1 MVTVLITSFLLLAA
15 ISYAIYCW
23 QRTSSNENAGHALP
37 PPPTRFRG
45 LFGDEHSDAQL
56 AARLREAEALERTSE
71 QRARLL
77 ERAAEGDKAILTEA
91 HAVGD
96 KALYDEVLSALVSRA
111 EDNYKQLFA
120 LVSHIT
126 RSSDQLR
133 VNARLAER
141 FLEAWK
147 RSPER
152 RSVAVVLHIAARADN
167 AALYQRAVETA
178 HRFWREGLLPG
189 VSAEELRAVFDGEYW
204 LLSESVRGSGEGF
217 ILKRKLSKLRQELS
231 RASSKTV

>member
-23 QRTSSNENAGHALP
+23 QRTSSNETAGRALP

-45 LFGDEHSDAQL
+45 LFSDEHSDAQL
-56 AARLREAEALERTSE
+56 AARLREAEALKLASE
-71 QRARLL
+71 QRAVLL
-77 ERAAEGDKAILTEA
+77 ERAAQGDKAVLAEA
-91 HAVGD
+91 HAIGNQ
-96 KALYDEVLSALVSRA
+96 ALYDEALSALVSRA
-111 EDNYKQLFA
+111 GDNYKQLFA

-126 RSSDQLR
+126 RSDQLR
-133 VNARLAER
+133 VNPTLAER

-147 RSPER
+147 TAPDR
-152 RSVAVVLHIAARADN
+152 RSVAVLLHIAARADD
-167 AALYQRAVETA
+167 APLYQRAVETA
-178 HRFWREGLLPG
+178 HQFWREGLLPG
-189 VSAEELRAVFDGEYW
+189 VSAEELRAVCDGEYW